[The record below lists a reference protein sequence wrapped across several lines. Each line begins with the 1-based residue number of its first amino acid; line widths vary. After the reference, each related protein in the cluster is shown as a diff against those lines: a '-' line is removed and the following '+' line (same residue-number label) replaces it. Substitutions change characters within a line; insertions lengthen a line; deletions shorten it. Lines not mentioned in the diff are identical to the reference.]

1 MRARATVRERASQQV
16 SAERRTMSGKIAWKG
31 MEIAA
36 RVGQANFEDGE
47 ESGKQRQEAQEST
60 LQSPQQKQQW
70 QLSGCLKSAW

>member
-1 MRARATVRERASQQV
+1 MRERATDRERASQRV
-16 SAERRTMSGKIAWKG
+16 LRERTMSGRIAWKG

-70 QLSGCLKSAW
+70 KLSGCLKSAW